1 MELKQQVRIPAPRA
15 QVFAALNDPA
25 MLQQA
30 VPGCEAL
37 SETAPGQF
45 EATVAAKVGPL
56 SARFTGQM
64 TVSDLETPRSYTLTG
79 EGKAGPAG
87 HAKVKASVQLED
99 DGNATLLNYQVK
111 AEVGGK
117 LGQLGGA
124 IIDRT
129 AAKLAGEFFQRFEAL
144 LAPAADAGEAAAAE
158 ETSAPVA
165 TPPGKPVT
173 LAAWYFMAAVALLLA
188 GWVLMHK

>member
-25 MLQQA
+25 LLQQA
-30 VPGCEAL
+30 IPGCEAL
-37 SETAPGQF
+37 REAAPGQF

-56 SARFTGQM
+56 SARFTGNM
-64 TVSDLETPRSYTLTG
+64 TVSDLDAPRAYTLTG

-87 HAKVKASVQLED
+87 HAKVRASVQLEE
-99 DGNATLLNYQVK
+99 DGAATLLNYQVK

-129 AAKLAGEFFQRFEAL
+129 ASKLAGEFFQRFEAL
-144 LAPAADAGEAAAAE
+144 LAPAADAAN
-158 ETSAPVA
+158 ETAGVPPTPVA
-165 TPPGKPVT
+165 ATPGKSGT
-173 LAAWYFMAAVALLLA
+173 LAAWYFMAAVAALLA
-188 GWVLMHK
+188 AWVLMHK

>member
-37 SETAPGQF
+37 SEIAPGQF

-64 TVSDLETPRSYTLTG
+64 TVSDLDAPRSYTLTG

-87 HAKVKASVQLED
+87 HAKVRASVQLEE

-144 LAPAADAGEAAAAE
+144 LAPAVDTVEAAAPEA
-158 ETSAPVA
+158 TMPSGA
-165 TPPGKPVT
+165 TPPDKPLT
-173 LAAWYFMAAVALLLA
+173 LGVWYFMAAVSLLLA
-188 GWVLMHK
+188 AWVLLHK

>member
-64 TVSDLETPRSYTLTG
+64 TVSDLDAPRSYTLTG

-87 HAKVKASVQLED
+87 HAKVRASVQLEE
-99 DGNATLLNYQVK
+99 DGNATLLTYQVK
-111 AEVGGK
+111 ADVGGK

-144 LAPAADAGEAAAAE
+144 LGPADDPGAGESE
-158 ETSAPVA
+158 QSVAPV
-165 TPPGKPVT
+165 PEQKPLSLGV
-173 LAAWYFMAAVALLLA
+173 WYFMAAVSLLLA
-188 GWVLMHK
+188 AWVLLH

>member
-1 MELKQQVRIPAPRA
+1 MELKQQVRIAAPRA

-37 SETAPGQF
+37 REAAPGQF

-64 TVSDLETPRSYTLTG
+64 TVSDLDAPRSYTLMG

-87 HAKVKASVQLED
+87 HAKVKASVQLEE
-99 DGNATLLNYQVK
+99 DGHATLLNYQVK

-144 LAPAADAGEAAAAE
+144 LAPGEQREEVSSDQVPATLAALPA
-158 ETSAPVA
+158 
-165 TPPGKPVT
+165 KPVT
-173 LAAWYFMAAVALLLA
+173 MAAWYFMAAVALLLA
-188 GWVLMHK
+188 GWVLLH